1 MCTQAGFLE
10 NEADPSALCHDW
22 WAPSPYPQAQ
32 PGVTDIRLR
41 NSVGLN
47 PTSSVVVLQ
56 ISRHKSSQYDN
67 INPVIA
73 RRALA
78 MAQIAFLTF
87 S

>member
-1 MCTQAGFLE
+1 MHKPDSEKMKPIQAHCAMVGGPNRPYLRSG
-10 NEADPSALCHDW
+10 SAW
-22 WAPSPYPQAQ
+22 T
-32 PGVTDIRLR
+32 GIRLR

-67 INPVIA
+67 INSVIA

-78 MAQIAFLTF
+78 MAQIVFLTF